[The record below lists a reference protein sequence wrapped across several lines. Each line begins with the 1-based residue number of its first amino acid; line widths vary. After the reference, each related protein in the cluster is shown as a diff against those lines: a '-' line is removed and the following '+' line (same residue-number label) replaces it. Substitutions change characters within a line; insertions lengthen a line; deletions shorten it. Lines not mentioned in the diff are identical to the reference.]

1 MSSQDSAT
9 VVPLRFQASAIASPP
24 SNDASILIFGASG
37 DLTARKLIPAVFM
50 LQRKEYLPAN
60 VPIIGV
66 ARREKSHEAFRA
78 EMKES
83 LSKHIRGGITEAEW
97 EAFSRRLFYVCS
109 HLDEGADFTP
119 LRQSV
124 EQIEQQQGV
133 AGTRVIYLATDP
145 SSPPPQPRCRTSRR
159 APGWDW

>member
-1 MSSQDSAT
+1 MSSQDSAS

-83 LSKHIRGGITEAEW
+83 LSKHIRGGITDAEW
-97 EAFSRRLFYVCS
+97 ETFSRREVTAVY
-109 HLDEGADFTP
+109 
-119 LRQSV
+119 
-124 EQIEQQQGV
+124 
-133 AGTRVIYLATDP
+133 
-145 SSPPPQPRCRTSRR
+145 RCYWKN
-159 APGWDW
+159 G